1 MSGAAQRYAL
11 AALILVGLWVLV
23 YWLWPAAR
31 VGGVGPGE
39 GGVTFAGDPAGERRG
54 ADAQLEYDP
63 SDAAQRP
70 APQPQDDP
78 VADTP
83 PEPPAPE
90 ADTAPEPDGP
100 DGRTE
105 GETPGTIPPR
115 FTEYVVQRG
124 DDMWSI
130 AQKVYG
136 DRDRWDAVAKANPT
150 VDPQRLRAGQTL
162 RIAVDP
168 DNVQGVPADGSPP
181 PPPDADPTEHIV
193 AEGETLSEIA
203 KTLYGRA
210 SLWRVIYDANRHLL
224 DAPEDLR
231 PGMRLLIPPAPS
243 RAGS

>member
-31 VGGVGPGE
+31 VGEVGPGE
-39 GGVTFAGDPAGERRG
+39 AGVTFAGDPSGDRRG
-54 ADAQLEYDP
+54 ADPRLELAP
-63 SDAAQRP
+63 SDTAQRP
-70 APQPQDDP
+70 ATQPQDDL

-83 PEPPAPE
+83 PDAPE
-90 ADTAPEPDGP
+90 ADTAPGP
-100 DGRTE
+100 DAPAGPRKSE
-105 GETPGTIPPR
+105 APGTIPPR

-130 AQKVYG
+130 AEKVYG

-168 DNVQGVPADGSPP
+168 DNVQGVPADGAPP

-210 SLWRVIYDANRHLL
+210 SLWRVIYGANRHLL